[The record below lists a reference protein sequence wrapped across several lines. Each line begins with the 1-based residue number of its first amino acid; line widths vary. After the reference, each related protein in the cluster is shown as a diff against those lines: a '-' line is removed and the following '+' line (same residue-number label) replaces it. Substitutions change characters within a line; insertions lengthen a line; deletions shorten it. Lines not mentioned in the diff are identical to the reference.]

1 MDDMEVG
8 ELVIS
13 EEQMDF
19 LNKEFSLTLEAL
31 NRMNDDDF
39 L

>member
-19 LNKEFSLTLEAL
+19 LNKEFGLTLEVL